1 MKKIVP
7 QFAMKKSIDN
17 LRSSF
22 QKIIRKDGKISNADV
37 VDAVQYVE
45 NNSQKKGRVLSSS
58 KVQVLKNKSIL
69 VHTSAGTHTG
79 EGKFRK

>member
-7 QFAMKKSIDN
+7 QFAMKKSIHN

-45 NNSQKKGRVLSSS
+45 NNSQKKGSS
-58 KVQVLKNKSIL
+58 VI
-69 VHTSAGTHTG
+69 
-79 EGKFRK
+79 KFKDASTEK

>member
-7 QFAMKKSIDN
+7 QFAMKKSIHN

-69 VHTSAGTHTG
+69 VHTSGTHTG
-79 EGKFRK
+79 EGKFHK